1 MKQLARDIAP
11 KVLDALGKFP
21 IIGIM
26 GPRQSGKTT
35 LCQMLKP
42 AFTYV
47 NLEDI
52 SFKEFC

>member
-1 MKQLARDIAP
+1 MKRIERDISP
-11 KVLDALGKFP
+11 KVLEALQKFP
-21 IIGIM
+21 IVALM

-42 AFTYV
+42 EFTYV

-52 SFKEFC
+52 SLR